1 MAVTRERRQ
10 STRFHGDGEITIERP
25 FARSRKTNA
34 RLVDFSEQGLCFLS
48 QKALTPGTGL
58 MVRISMENYPQLPSD
73 ADCQPPTMGLVT
85 VKWCEEVTWQ
95 GLPIHKTGAMNLV
108 PY

>member
-1 MAVTRERRQ
+1 MVIIRERRQ
-10 STRFHGDGEITIERP
+10 TARVYYDGDITIERP

-48 QKALTPGTGL
+48 QKAFTPGADL
-58 MVRISMENYPQLPSD
+58 MVRISMENYRHLSSN
-73 ADCQPPTMGLVT
+73 AGCQPPTVGLVT
-85 VKWCEEVTWQ
+85 VKWCEDSARQ
-95 GLPIHKTGAMNLV
+95 GLLIHKIGAMKLV